1 MDTEVGNRGLKLSG
15 GEKQRISIA
24 RVLLKD
30 PALLIFDEAT
40 SALDSISESKIQEA
54 IEPIIKER
62 TSILIAHRLSTVLAA
77 DEILVVKDGEVVDR
91 GHHKELVKADK
102 REHRFG
108 YEEAAYLL
116 LFGELPT
123 ARELVDWKNRIGAC
137 RRLSDGFKEN
147 AIMKHPP
154 KDIMNALARAV
165 LFASAFDPD
174 GTPDD
179 LSIDKCLEQS
189 VDLIGSMPTMAAY
202 AYQAKVH
209 YHDGG
214 SLMIR
219 NPDPEKSTAEN
230 ILMLTREDGRYSK
243 LEAETLDLALIL
255 HAEHGGGNNSSFTTH
270 VVTSSHSDIYSSVA
284 ASILSLKGARHG
296 GANLRVM
303 RQMEEIMREV
313 SGWNR
318 DENVVRYLEKIA
330 DKKAGDGTGLIY
342 GLGHAVYT
350 ISDPRAQMLKEK
362 ARALAKDKHREEEM
376 RLFESIERLGPAI
389 VKSRHPRAEDVCANV
404 DLYSGFVYDMLGIPK
419 DLYTPLFAVARC
431 VSWCA
436 HRMEEL
442 VNAGPIIRPAY
453 KPIYHPRP
461 YVRLSDR

>member
-1 MDTEVGNRGLKLSG
+1 MSDKKWLKKQA
-15 GEKQRISIA
+15 EKIRKANYI
-24 RVLLKD
+24 D
-30 PALLIFDEAT
+30 PALYAKYGVKRGLRNDNGSGVLVGLTTIGNVHGYVMDEG
-40 SALDSISESKIQEA
+40 
-54 IEPIIKER
+54 ER
-62 TSILIAHRLSTVLAA
+62 RAVP
-77 DEILVVKDGEVVDR
+77 GELYYR
-91 GHHKELVKADK
+91 GIDVKELVKADK

-165 LFASAFDPD
+165 LFAYAFDPD

-219 NPDPEKSTAEN
+219 NPDPDKSTAEN

>member
-1 MDTEVGNRGLKLSG
+1 MADKKWLKKQA
-15 GEKQRISIA
+15 EKIRKANYI
-24 RVLLKD
+24 D
-30 PALLIFDEAT
+30 PALYAKYGVKRGLRNDNGSGVLVGLTTIGNVHGYVMDEG
-40 SALDSISESKIQEA
+40 
-54 IEPIIKER
+54 ER
-62 TSILIAHRLSTVLAA
+62 KAVP
-77 DEILVVKDGEVVDR
+77 GELYYR
-91 GHHKELVKADK
+91 GIDVKELVKADK

-123 ARELVDWKNRIGAC
+123 ARELMDWKNRIGAC

-165 LFASAFDPD
+165 LFAYAFDPD

>member
-1 MDTEVGNRGLKLSG
+1 MSEKKWLKKQA
-15 GEKQRISIA
+15 EKVRKADYI
-24 RVLLKD
+24 D
-30 PALLIFDEAT
+30 PALYAKYGVKRGLRNDNGSGVLVGLTTIGNVHGYVMDEG
-40 SALDSISESKIQEA
+40 
-54 IEPIIKER
+54 ER
-62 TSILIAHRLSTVLAA
+62 KAVP
-77 DEILVVKDGEVVDR
+77 GELYYR
-91 GHHKELVKADK
+91 GIDVKELVKADK

-165 LFASAFDPD
+165 LFAYAFDPE

>member
-1 MDTEVGNRGLKLSG
+1 MADKKWLKKQA
-15 GEKQRISIA
+15 EKIRKANYI
-24 RVLLKD
+24 D
-30 PALLIFDEAT
+30 PALYAKYGVKRGLRNDNGSGVLVGLTTIGNVHGYVMDEG
-40 SALDSISESKIQEA
+40 
-54 IEPIIKER
+54 ER
-62 TSILIAHRLSTVLAA
+62 RAVP
-77 DEILVVKDGEVVDR
+77 GELYYR
-91 GHHKELVKADK
+91 GIDVKELVKADK

-165 LFASAFDPD
+165 LFAYAFDPE

-219 NPDPEKSTAEN
+219 NPDPDKSTAEN

-243 LEAETLDLALIL
+243 LAAETLDLALIL